1 MATGLII
8 ADFGTMNNNTI
19 LTFTVFNIL
28 SYISLI
34 SQFRNRKVTY
44 NYTQYEKPIK
54 FQSFPSV
61 SVIPSIGKE

>member
-19 LTFTVFNIL
+19 LTFTV
-28 SYISLI
+28 
-34 SQFRNRKVTY
+34 FRNRKVTY